1 MEFLEPTQPMD
12 DWMIDEKDI
21 KLSEKDKS
29 KNIFNNISLDTQIL
43 LPSQRRASL
52 ILNNK

>member
-21 KLSEKDKS
+21 KLSEKDK
-29 KNIFNNISLDTQIL
+29 L
-43 LPSQRRASL
+43 LPKLEIAKL
-52 ILNNK
+52 FN

>member
-21 KLSEKDKS
+21 KLSEKDK
-29 KNIFNNISLDTQIL
+29 L
-43 LPSQRRASL
+43 LPNLEIAKLFKSY
-52 ILNNK
+52 